1 MVKLARDNRKIYP
14 DLIYVWTW
22 RPDEYWG
29 WTKYQYATES
39 KYRTEKLLY
48 KKHICGLGVFSRYHS
63 RRTITLL
70 LGVDANL
77 YIHTIKGKNLILYDV
92 YDARHCFGAER
103 IAGRVAWVGDRSEE
117 RRVGK
122 ECRSRWSPYH

>member
-48 KKHICGLGVFSRYHS
+48 KKHICG
-63 RRTITLL
+63 
-70 LGVDANL
+70 
-77 YIHTIKGKNLILYDV
+77 
-92 YDARHCFGAER
+92 
-103 IAGRVAWVGDRSEE
+103 
-117 RRVGK
+117 
-122 ECRSRWSPYH
+122 